1 MIKADITRDSLVRSV
16 HRRTV
21 RHQQGRVPMDADSNE
36 AQDLIIERVETEAR
50 DVIGRTGGP
59 KTAAGFGVT
68 VNGAGQLELSAGRYY
83 VQGILCQ
90 LDAPTVITGQPDL
103 PGLNLPNQ
111 PGLYLAYLDASFDHV
126 TALDDPR
133 IQEIALHGADTAT
146 RQRVKAQVRL
156 LRVNDNPAAQ
166 ATCGTAF
173 EAWNSVI
180 APSTGAAAARAEPE
194 AAPENECSMTPGAGY
209 RNLLNQL
216 YCLVIHNPGN
226 ESVATYKWSREN
238 GSIASLWL
246 SQNGNDLTV
255 EAQGR
260 DPHRLFRPNGWV
272 ELIDRERE
280 LREEPGTL
288 VRLTNVR
295 DNVLTIDPTTAIGPV
310 NFSAFQTS
318 PRVRRWESAGALPLN
333 NAPDADGF
341 SALEYGVQA
350 RFAVGT
356 YRTGDYWMIP
366 ARTATGDIEWP
377 RDATTNTALL
387 QPRHGVHHHFAKLA
401 LLSLEGSS
409 WSLRQDCRELFPPL
423 TGISANDVSFN
434 DTVCDFGT
442 ADTVQ
447 EALDALCQRLRS
459 GCTLVARPGEDLQAL
474 FDSID
479 PGQDAHVCLCAGTY
493 QLSTTINV
501 SGKGHLHISG
511 AGAGSRLIAAGR
523 EAALVIQNCREVVV
537 EDLYAE
543 TGTTS
548 ASSTHNHLNGT
559 LTFLNCDGVTVKG
572 AGLRCGPG
580 AERLA
585 ACLAVR
591 DERPQNVPSLARCHV
606 RVLHCNFEV
615 GYQQTGI
622 LLVNAGRSVVDDNS
636 LRVAPRPQSLTL
648 SSLAANLRMRARVRR
663 LMVSHVRL
671 GHVLGGI
678 PVGMVN
684 VTLGD
689 RPLSFRTDP
698 ALVTAWQP
706 LLTANPPPAGA
717 SGAALIQHLNQ
728 VADNVILKAG
738 VVPGTTG
745 FGDWLSAVAA
755 QQDPTVASQGIV
767 VGGRNAPDVRI
778 KDNTIEGFIQ
788 GIHVGVSHHESTPGI
803 ADQAGTVSIAD
814 NRIRILLSPLAA
826 RDRHGVFVGNCDTL
840 YIENNQAVVQRF
852 GNTAAVPIDGVSVHG
867 VLGLMMIVRQNH
879 LQNFTVGVR
888 VTPLFRPPT
897 NRTIFQW
904 LVAQNMMTSSTQT
917 VIAPGQVRRFENF
930 A

>member
-1 MIKADITRDSLVRSV
+1 MIKADITRDSLVPSA

-21 RHQQGRVPMDADSNE
+21 RHQQGRVPLDADINE

-50 DVIGRTGGP
+50 DVIGPSGGP
-59 KTAAGFGVT
+59 KTGTGFRVT

-83 VQGILCQ
+83 VEGILCQ
-90 LDAPTVITGQPDL
+90 LDTPTLITAQPDL
-103 PGLNLPNQ
+103 PGFSIPTQ

-133 IQEIALHGADTAT
+133 IQEIALHGADTTT

-166 ATCGTAF
+166 GTCNTAF
-173 EAWNSVI
+173 AAWNSVVA
-180 APSTGAAAARAEPE
+180 APTGAAAARAEPE
-194 AAPENECSMTPGAGY
+194 AAPETECSMTPGAGY
-209 RNLLNQL
+209 RSLLNQL

-246 SQNGNDLTV
+246 SQDGNDLTV

-260 DPHRLFRPNGWV
+260 DPYRLFRPNGWV

-288 VRLTNVR
+288 VRLANVR
-295 DNVLTIDPTTAIGPV
+295 DNVLTIDPATAIGPV
-310 NFSAFQTS
+310 DFSAFQTL

-341 SALEYGVQA
+341 SPLEYGVQA
-350 RFAVGT
+350 RFAAGT

-377 RDATTNTALL
+377 RDATTNDALL

-401 LLSLEGSS
+401 LLSFDGTT
-409 WSLRQDCRELFPPL
+409 WSLREDCRELFPPL
-423 TGISANDVSFN
+423 TGISADDVNFN
-434 DTVCDFGT
+434 NTVCDFAQ
-442 ADTVQ
+442 ADNVQ

-459 GCTLVARPGEDLQAL
+459 ACTLVARPGDDLQVV

-479 PGQDAHVCLCAGTY
+479 PGQDAHVCLCVGSY
-493 QLSTTINV
+493 QLATTINV

-511 AGAGSRLIAAGR
+511 AGAGSRIVAAGR
-523 EAALVIQNCREVVV
+523 EAALIIQNCREVTV

-543 TGTTS
+543 TGTTGPS
-548 ASSTHNHLNGT
+548 GAHNHLNGT
-559 LTFLNCDGVTVKG
+559 LTFLNCEAVTIKGV
-572 AGLRCGPG
+572 GLRCGAG
-580 AERLA
+580 SERLA
-585 ACLAVR
+585 ACLTVR
-591 DERPQNVPSLARCHV
+591 DERADNLPSLARCHV
-606 RVLHCNFEV
+606 RVLHCNFQV
-615 GYQQTGI
+615 GHQQTGI
-622 LLVNAGRSVVDDNS
+622 LLVNVGRSVVEDNS

-648 SSLAANLRMRARVRR
+648 ASLAANLTMRARVRR
-663 LMVSHVRL
+663 LMLSNAKL
-671 GHVLGGI
+671 GPAVGGAPAGTI
-678 PVGMVN
+678 NVN
-684 VTLGD
+684 LGD
-689 RPLSFRTDP
+689 RAVSFRTDP
-698 ALVTAWQP
+698 ALANAWQP
-706 LLTANPPPAGA
+706 LLAANPPPVGA
-717 SGAALIQHLNQ
+717 SEAALMQHLNQ
-728 VADNVILKAG
+728 IADNVILNAG
-738 VVPGTTG
+738 AVSGTAA
-745 FGDWLSAVAA
+745 FGDWFSAVAA

-767 VGGRNAPDVRI
+767 IGGRNAPDVRI
-778 KDNTIEGFIQ
+778 KNNTIEGAIQ
-788 GIHVGVSHHESTPGI
+788 GVHVGVSHRESSPGI
-803 ADQAGTVSIAD
+803 ADQAGTVTIAD

-840 YIENNQAVVQRF
+840 YVENNQAVVQRF
-852 GNTAAVPIDGVSVHG
+852 GNTTAVPIDGVSIHG
-867 VLGLMMIVRQNH
+867 VLGLMVIVRQNH

-897 NRTIFQW
+897 NRTVFQW
-904 LVAQNMMTSSTQT
+904 LVAQNMMPSSTQT
-917 VIAPGQVRRFENF
+917 VVAPTQVRRLENF

>member
-1 MIKADITRDSLVRSV
+1 
-16 HRRTV
+16 
-21 RHQQGRVPMDADSNE
+21 MDADINE
-36 AQDLIIERVETEAR
+36 AQDLIVERVETEAR
-50 DVIGRTGGP
+50 DVIGRSGGP
-59 KTAAGFGVT
+59 KAGAGFGVT

-83 VQGILCQ
+83 VEGILCQ
-90 LDAPTVITGQPDL
+90 LNAPTLITAQPDL
-103 PGLNLPNQ
+103 PGLSIPNQ

-156 LRVNDNPAAQ
+156 LRVNEDPAAQ
-166 ATCGTAF
+166 ATCGTEF

-180 APSTGAAAARAEPE
+180 ITSTGAAAARAEPE

-209 RNLLNQL
+209 RSLLNQL
-216 YCLVIHNPGN
+216 YCLVIHDPGN
-226 ESVATYKWSREN
+226 VTAATYKWSREN

-246 SQNGNDLTV
+246 SQDGNDLTV

-260 DPHRLFRPNGWV
+260 DPHRMFRPNGWV

-288 VRLTNVR
+288 VRLANVR
-295 DNVLTIDPTTAIGPV
+295 DNVLTIDPATATGPV
-310 NFSAFQTS
+310 DFSVFQTL

-341 SALEYGVQA
+341 SPLEYGVQA
-350 RFAVGT
+350 RFAAGT

-377 RDATTNTALL
+377 RDTATNDPLL

-401 LLSLEGSS
+401 LLSFDGTT

-423 TGISANDVSFN
+423 TGISADDVSFN
-434 DTVCDFGT
+434 NNVCEFPE

-447 EALDALCQRLRS
+447 EALDSLCRRLRAR
-459 GCTLVARPGEDLQAL
+459 CTLIVRPGDDLQAL
-474 FDSID
+474 FDSIA
-479 PGQDAHVCLCAGTY
+479 PGEDANVCLCVGTY
-493 QLSTTINV
+493 QLTATINV

-511 AGAGSRLIAAGR
+511 AGAGSRIIAAGR
-523 EAALVIQNCREVVV
+523 EAALVVQNCREVVV

-543 TGTTS
+543 TGVTG
-548 ASSTHNHLNGT
+548 ASDAHNHLNGT
-559 LTFLNCDGVTVKG
+559 LTFLDCDAVTVKSV
-572 AGLRCGPG
+572 GLRCGPG
-580 AERLA
+580 PERFA
-585 ACLAVR
+585 SCITIR
-591 DERPQNVPSLARCHV
+591 DERPESILGLRRCHV
-606 RVLHCNFEV
+606 RVLHCDLEV
-615 GYQQTGI
+615 GHQQTGI
-622 LLVNAGRSVVDDNS
+622 LVVNVGRSVVEDNL
-636 LRVAPRPQSLTL
+636 LRVAPRPLNLTL
-648 SSLAANLRMRARVRR
+648 SSLVANLPMRARVRR
-663 LMVSHVRL
+663 LMLSNVKLRPMQA
-671 GHVLGGI
+671 GDPTGTI
-678 PVGMVN
+678 NVN
-684 VTLGD
+684 LGD
-689 RPLSFRTDP
+689 RGVSFRTDP
-698 ALVTAWQP
+698 ALATAWQP
-706 LLTANPPPAGA
+706 LLAANPPPAGA
-717 SGAALIQHLNQ
+717 SEGALIQHLDEI
-728 VADNVILKAG
+728 ADNVILHAG
-738 VVPGTTG
+738 VVPSTPA
-745 FGDWLSAVAA
+745 FGDWFNSLAA

-778 KDNTIEGFIQ
+778 KNNTIEGVVQ
-788 GIHVGVSHHESTPGI
+788 GIHVGISHHESSPGTV
-803 ADQAGTVSIAD
+803 DLAGTVSITD

-840 YIENNQAVVQRF
+840 YIENNQAIVQRF
-852 GNTAAVPIDGVSVHG
+852 GNTTAVPIDGVNIHG

-897 NRTIFQW
+897 SRTVFQW
-904 LVAQNMMTSSTQT
+904 LVAQNMMPTSTQT
-917 VIAPGQVRRFENF
+917 VIAPTQVRRVENF